1 MGRNHILKWSF
12 FVICVFICHG
22 VAGQDNFYYGAAYYP
37 EQITDR
43 QVEKDALLMK
53 QAGFNLMRMGDFAW
67 SSMEPSE
74 GQFTLDWLQH
84 AVETL
89 DKQGI
94 FSLLCTPTAAIP
106 KWMYDRYPDVMQVQA
121 NGIRKEYGRRR
132 HACLNNEHYRK
143 FAERIA
149 TQLALRFVNNK
160 SVIGFQIDNELMA
173 EEPYCYCST
182 CRKKFA
188 HWLKRKYQH
197 VERLNE
203 AWNLSF
209 WSQNIKTFEEV
220 YLPRSGDNPSCFQD
234 YLEFYSDCAIDFFC
248 LQRDAIKKVSQRFKV
263 THNIC
268 SSGFLY
274 RLDLYKLA
282 DKADF
287 MSIDNYPIAWTLE
300 NEYGNTG
307 SFVYTPTMA
316 SLALSQI
323 RGTNNQ
329 LPFMVT
335 EAQIARTAGRQRH
348 LVSPGMVRLWSH
360 QEVAHGA
367 NGIVFFPYKAFKAGH
382 EHVMSGVIDV
392 DDKPRRRYSEVS
404 ETGSEIRK
412 ILNLTGELTPTASV
426 AVIRDFH
433 ADWAFENK
441 LFSSDFRYMRQVHS
455 YYNALREEGMTVDII
470 SPEDNFLKYKLIV
483 VPSLVLMD
491 EKLAL
496 RLEEAVKKGVSLVIT
511 GMSGLRDMQVQSYG
525 TLVNKRLERLA
536 GIEIGEQHA
545 LLGEK
550 SIGIKWGNSPEKYS
564 SGYWFDVF
572 SLTSA
577 SPLASYDENFFKGNV
592 AVSSRVDKS
601 GASVYYVGT
610 IAERELTAKIIQTV
624 LAQQGI
630 RPLAI
635 SENKMVEI
643 TEVKGKSR
651 YLYLINFSEQSANV
665 YIEGTMMDI
674 LSKEKYNKEI
684 IMAPMDIKVVEINR

>member
-1 MGRNHILKWSF
+1 
-12 FVICVFICHG
+12 
-22 VAGQDNFYYGAAYYP
+22 
-37 EQITDR
+37 
-43 QVEKDALLMK
+43 
-53 QAGFNLMRMGDFAW
+53 
-67 SSMEPSE
+67 
-74 GQFTLDWLQH
+74 
-84 AVETL
+84 
-89 DKQGI
+89 
-94 FSLLCTPTAAIP
+94 
-106 KWMYDRYPDVMQVQA
+106 
-121 NGIRKEYGRRR
+121 
-132 HACLNNEHYRK
+132 
-143 FAERIA
+143 
-149 TQLALRFVNNK
+149 
-160 SVIGFQIDNELMA
+160 
-173 EEPYCYCST
+173 
-182 CRKKFA
+182 
-188 HWLKRKYQH
+188 
-197 VERLNE
+197 
-203 AWNLSF
+203 
-209 WSQNIKTFEEV
+209 
-220 YLPRSGDNPSCFQD
+220 
-234 YLEFYSDCAIDFFC
+234 
-248 LQRDAIKKVSQRFKV
+248 
-263 THNIC
+263 
-268 SSGFLY
+268 
-274 RLDLYKLA
+274 
-282 DKADF
+282 
-287 MSIDNYPIAWTLE
+287 
-300 NEYGNTG
+300 
-307 SFVYTPTMA
+307 
-316 SLALSQI
+316 
-323 RGTNNQ
+323 
-329 LPFMVT
+329 
-335 EAQIARTAGRQRH
+335 
-348 LVSPGMVRLWSH
+348 
-360 QEVAHGA
+360 
-367 NGIVFFPYKAFKAGH
+367 
-382 EHVMSGVIDV
+382 MSGVIDV

-404 ETGSEIRK
+404 ETGNEIRK

-550 SIGIKWGNSPEKYS
+550 SIGIKWDNSPEKYS

-610 IAERELTAKIIQTV
+610 IAERKLTAKIIQTV

-665 YIEGTMMDI
+665 YIEGTMTDI

>member
-94 FSLLCTPTAAIP
+94 SSLLCTPTAAIP

-143 FAERIA
+143 LAERIA
-149 TQLALRFVNNK
+149 TQLALRFVNSK

-323 RGTNNQ
+323 RGTNN
-329 LPFMVT
+329 
-335 EAQIARTAGRQRH
+335 
-348 LVSPGMVRLWSH
+348 
-360 QEVAHGA
+360 
-367 NGIVFFPYKAFKAGH
+367 
-382 EHVMSGVIDV
+382 
-392 DDKPRRRYSEVS
+392 
-404 ETGSEIRK
+404 
-412 ILNLTGELTPTASV
+412 
-426 AVIRDFH
+426 
-433 ADWAFENK
+433 
-441 LFSSDFRYMRQVHS
+441 
-455 YYNALREEGMTVDII
+455 
-470 SPEDNFLKYKLIV
+470 
-483 VPSLVLMD
+483 
-491 EKLAL
+491 
-496 RLEEAVKKGVSLVIT
+496 
-511 GMSGLRDMQVQSYG
+511 
-525 TLVNKRLERLA
+525 
-536 GIEIGEQHA
+536 
-545 LLGEK
+545 
-550 SIGIKWGNSPEKYS
+550 
-564 SGYWFDVF
+564 
-572 SLTSA
+572 
-577 SPLASYDENFFKGNV
+577 
-592 AVSSRVDKS
+592 
-601 GASVYYVGT
+601 
-610 IAERELTAKIIQTV
+610 
-624 LAQQGI
+624 
-630 RPLAI
+630 
-635 SENKMVEI
+635 
-643 TEVKGKSR
+643 
-651 YLYLINFSEQSANV
+651 
-665 YIEGTMMDI
+665 
-674 LSKEKYNKEI
+674 
-684 IMAPMDIKVVEINR
+684 